1 MRYNRVFLES
11 LGYEI
16 APVVVTTSELERRIQ
31 PFLNAHGFPPPKLE
45 LLTGIAERRWWE
57 PNDRLS
63 RGATVAAEHALL
75 QSSLSRQDIGTLIYA
90 GVCRE
95 QYEPATA
102 CAVADNLGLKPSTL
116 MDISNACLGVLNGIV
131 TVANQIELGQVKAG
145 LVVSC
150 ESAREINDATIDRLN
165 TTGAQMNRTEA
176 EAMYR
181 ECLATLTGG
190 SGAVA
195 VLVASGD
202 AIKNHRRRLVGG
214 SAMSAPEHN
223 ALCNWGVQPVQ
234 GTAVGRFLKST
245 VPSKIEAVVGP
256 KVAGYVQWGID
267 TGLHTL
273 GHGAKTFDDGLK
285 HLKIPFM
292 TTHAGDVLRYGVD
305 LAKTTWRTFLEKLGL
320 TAAQIDKVICHQ
332 VGSSN
337 RDAVLRTLG
346 IDRAK
351 DYSTY
356 EYLGNIGTVS
366 LPLTAA
372 LADERE
378 FLLPGDKVG
387 FLGIGSG
394 LNCMMLGFEW

>member
-1 MRYNRVFLES
+1 MRYNRVYLDS

-16 APVVVTTSELERRIQ
+16 APVVVTTAELERRIQ
-31 PFLNAHGFPPPKLE
+31 PFLSAHGFPPPKLE
-45 LLTGIAERRWWE
+45 LLTGITERRWWA

-63 RGATVAAEHALL
+63 RGATVAAEHALR
-75 QSSLSRQDIGTLIYA
+75 QSSIHPRDIGTLIYA

-102 CAVADNLGLKPSTL
+102 CAVANNLGLKPSTL

-131 TVANQIELGQVKAG
+131 QVANQIELGQVKAG

-165 TTGAQMNRTEA
+165 STGAGMTRADA

-195 VLVASGD
+195 VLVASAD
-202 AIKNHRRRLVGG
+202 VVKHKRRRLVGG
-214 SAMSAPEHN
+214 SSMSAPEHN
-223 ALCNWGVQPVQ
+223 ALCSWGVQSVQ
-234 GTAVGRFLKST
+234 ETAVGRFLTST
-245 VPSKIEAVVGP
+245 VPGKIESVVGP
-256 KVAGYVQWGID
+256 KVAGIVQWGID

-273 GHGAKTFDDGLK
+273 GHGAKTFDVGLK
-285 HLKIPFM
+285 HLKLPFM

-305 LAKTTWRTFLEKLGL
+305 LAKVTWRTFLEKLGL
-320 TAAQIDKVICHQ
+320 NASQIDKVICHQ

-337 RDAVLRTLG
+337 RDAVMRTLG

-351 DYSTY
+351 DYNTY

-372 LADERE
+372 LADERD
-378 FLLPGDKVG
+378 FLLPGDRVG